1 MDTII
6 PLPCRTC
13 RHGSVFLGV
22 VACNEGTVVSE
33 VDGLPFADVE
43 HSVGVYL
50 WLLGPQDYPCP
61 GYVPR
66 DDASGVD
73 LTPRAG

>member
-1 MDTII
+1 MDQVK

-22 VACNEGTVVSE
+22 VACNEGSASAY
-33 VDGLPFADVE
+33 VDCFPFAVID

-61 GYVPR
+61 GYVQR
-66 DDASGVD
+66 DETTDKKDGGV
-73 LTPRAG
+73 